1 MWHDRGEGIMTK
13 FSDAFVKKV
22 QDYYYA
28 EKKKKRFEADQTFT
42 IDHVVE
48 KFGIL
53 PNQAKRIL
61 YVRKAKE

>member
-1 MWHDRGEGIMTK
+1 MTK
-13 FSDAFVKKV
+13 FSDAFVKQV
-22 QDYYYA
+22 QEFYNKG
-28 EKKKKRFEADQTFT
+28 KKLKTTDNDKIFT
-42 IDHVVE
+42 IEDVVE